1 MAKPGSFLLLAI
13 PTPRHLYGMKEILY
27 EKPYENEYREDD
39 ISRLFACAPGS
50 GDGEITV
57 NSPEH
62 IEALFSMTPYYW
74 KTPRE
79 GAERLRR
86 LSSLHTEIGFDFLLY
101 RREDRP

>member
-27 EKPYENEYREDD
+27 EKPYENEYRETTY
-39 ISRLFACAPGS
+39 PGFS
-50 GDGEITV
+50 LVRREAVTGEITV

-86 LSSLHTEIGFDFLLY
+86 LFSLHTEIGFDFLLY